1 MAVTYP
7 HFDEQHMWRSGSS
20 SPRNLSALV
29 VHCRARPKPFSR
41 QASRRLHALFELR
54 YAALAA
60 TWQSST
66 PTSHIRKGRLP
77 TELERRAANQA
88 LDLAVNT
95 SRDVERQV
103 RPVSEN
109 AEAR

>member
-1 MAVTYP
+1 MAVVKT
-7 HFDEQHMWRSGSS
+7 
-20 SPRNLSALV
+20 NNALS
-29 VHCRARPKPFSR
+29 KDSIT
-41 QASRRLHALFELR
+41 FEL
-54 YAALAA
+54 
-60 TWQSST
+60 
-66 PTSHIRKGRLP
+66 G
-77 TELERRAANQA
+77 RRAANQA